1 MDNGKACKRDRDCAD
16 KRCRLFPDGDKYCVA
31 EQKSC
36 VLPGG
41 DGAQAG
47 AVIALHQQCYECA
60 PGIGWKLCG
69 ETGKQALQSNQQG
82 VVVRQ
87 GSDESSRDDWRNRSP
102 VSASQASTSNP
113 RTK

>member
-1 MDNGKACKRDRDCAD
+1 VDNGVACKRDRDCSE

-41 DGAQAG
+41 DGAPAG

-69 ETGKQALQSNQQG
+69 ERTWSETPGEGDHRRVAGAMSA
-82 VVVRQ
+82 
-87 GSDESSRDDWRNRSP
+87 P
-102 VSASQASTSNP
+102 VAG
-113 RTK
+113 